1 MKKIIATVLMMVILT
16 LSAVVCA
23 HAEAASAKSWR
34 IALNGAG
41 KYEYFVTYVTSAGTS
56 QEFKVPEE
64 EFNLAVEEIAKVKN
78 EELKKAEKEVKK
90 NLAKK
95 GGLFNTGLFAKK
107 GK

>member
-1 MKKIIATVLMMVILT
+1 MKKIIAIAMLVALI

-23 HAEAASAKSWR
+23 HAEEVCAKAWR

-56 QEFKVPEE
+56 QEFKVPES

-78 EELKKAEKEVKK
+78 EEMRKAEKEAKK
-90 NLAKK
+90 AESNK
-95 GGLFNTGLFAKK
+95 GGLFGTGLFAKK